1 MGYKP
6 DRRKRNPQKE
16 FIRYALAQPRYLWVP
31 RRKIFLPMV
40 PYWLAWLAIAFVPGI
55 TYFALT
61 IPITFVSILI
71 LTQWYP
77 VWASFGYAKKTFIG
91 LHIVVHVSA
100 YLIGLA
106 CRGVLL
112 ELLLDWRIL
121 YGY

>member
-6 DRRKRNPQKE
+6 DRRKRNPTKE
-16 FIRYALAQPRYLWVP
+16 FMRHALAQPRYLWVP
-31 RRKIFLPMV
+31 RHKIILPMV
-40 PYWLAWLAIAFVPGI
+40 PYWLCWLAIAFVPGI

-61 IPITFVSILI
+61 IPITFVSALV

-77 VWASFGYAKKTFIG
+77 VWAAFGYAKKTFIG
-91 LHIVVHVSA
+91 LHVLVHITA
-100 YLIGLA
+100 YFIGFA

-112 ELLLDWRIL
+112 ELLLSWRII